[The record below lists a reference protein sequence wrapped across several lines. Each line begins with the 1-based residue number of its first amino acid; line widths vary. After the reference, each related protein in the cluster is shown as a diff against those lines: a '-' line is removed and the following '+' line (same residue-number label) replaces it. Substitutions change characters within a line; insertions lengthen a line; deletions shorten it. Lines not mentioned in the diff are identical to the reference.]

1 MINAAA
7 GRGIRLDY
15 VLSRVTPIALCFTFV
30 VVSADKF
37 VVWAVTGHLG
47 VDLRIYRA
55 AAAAGL
61 SGGNPWSVIV
71 DGYYFAAPPTS
82 LLPYVPAALMPVD
95 VATIVYA
102 VVFGAAAIAAV
113 RALKLPLW
121 WVFFPPLF
129 ESVLDLNAD
138 VLILALLLGGPVM
151 GGAAVICKIY
161 AIVPLLLQRRWTA
174 IAWSIPF
181 ALLSLPWW
189 PMYIEQRQEIMANLA
204 QQAGSLSAWGT
215 WLMIPTAIALFM
227 LRGRGASWLA
237 VPTLWPSTQLHY
249 ATVAMPAAKRSP
261 FLAFLLSFS
270 IPLLPP
276 VAVIAEAVRIFV
288 MERLAQRR
296 SREPAPADHVPATQ

>member
-7 GRGIRLDY
+7 RRGIRLDY

-95 VATIVYA
+95 VATVVYA

-113 RALKLPLW
+113 RALRCRCGGCSFRHCSRASSTSTPMCSSWRSCWADLS
-121 WVFFPPLF
+121 WVAPP
-129 ESVLDLNAD
+129 
-138 VLILALLLGGPVM
+138 
-151 GGAAVICKIY
+151 
-161 AIVPLLLQRRWTA
+161 
-174 IAWSIPF
+174 
-181 ALLSLPWW
+181 
-189 PMYIEQRQEIMANLA
+189 
-204 QQAGSLSAWGT
+204 
-215 WLMIPTAIALFM
+215 
-227 LRGRGASWLA
+227 
-237 VPTLWPSTQLHY
+237 
-249 ATVAMPAAKRSP
+249 
-261 FLAFLLSFS
+261 
-270 IPLLPP
+270 
-276 VAVIAEAVRIFV
+276 
-288 MERLAQRR
+288 
-296 SREPAPADHVPATQ
+296 